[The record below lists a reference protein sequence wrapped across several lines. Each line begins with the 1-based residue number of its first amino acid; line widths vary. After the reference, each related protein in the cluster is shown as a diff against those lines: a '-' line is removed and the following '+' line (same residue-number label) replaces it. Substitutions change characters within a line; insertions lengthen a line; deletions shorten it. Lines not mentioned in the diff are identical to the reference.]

1 MNVKSIP
8 KAENNKTTRKLSPN
22 YRNEN
27 SIIHQQWANPL
38 KPPQLGSFNDPMKQ
52 IHNQLKLDWNNY
64 NGSEIVAI
72 VDNFDSKMEKV
83 WKVRFFTETLE
94 NESEKL

>member
-1 MNVKSIP
+1 
-8 KAENNKTTRKLSPN
+8 
-22 YRNEN
+22 
-27 SIIHQQWANPL
+27 
-38 KPPQLGSFNDPMKQ
+38 MKQ

-83 WKVRFFTETLE
+83 WKARFFTETLE